1 MKIIALIP
9 FYADYK
15 SLEGSLACRPLI
27 KISGKSLINRTIEIL
42 NHVESI
48 NDTIVFTSD
57 SKVSESIDND
67 MDYKVIRRSDDLNSN
82 QSSIEDVIEG
92 FLQISDADIIVL
104 IHPRS
109 PFIRP
114 KTIKACI
121 DKVLVGDTD
130 SAFLARNI
138 QRNAWFEGKPLNFSN
153 HKDTP
158 SLSKLSPILIE
169 SSSFYVFTRE
179 LFESNR
185 RRIGESP
192 YIREIGHLEG
202 FEVDNQDDLIMA
214 ELIINAGLDKE
225 VL

>member
-1 MKIIALIP
+1 MEFKLNIIGRKDRGQYI
-9 FYADYK
+9 
-15 SLEGSLACRPLI
+15 
-27 KISGKSLINRTIEIL
+27 T
-42 NHVESI
+42 
-48 NDTIVFTSD
+48 
-57 SKVSESIDND
+57 
-67 MDYKVIRRSDDLNSN
+67 
-82 QSSIEDVIEG
+82 
-92 FLQISDADIIVL
+92 
-104 IHPRS
+104 
-109 PFIRP
+109 
-114 KTIKACI
+114 ACI
-121 DKVLVGDTD
+121 DKVLAGDTD

-158 SLSKLSPILIE
+158 SLSKLPPVLIE

-192 YIREIGHLEG
+192 YIKEIGHLEG
-202 FEVDNQDDLIMA
+202 FEVDNQDDLTMA